1 VTFNWTYSKS
11 NIGLGSCCY
20 PSVPILNNVKG
31 KRGSQVNRRKEGK
44 RRSGRKRKRKSQ
56 LTFSNKSSI
65 FKSIS
70 KMGLSLPLK
79 CNAIRN
85 VPGAGDR
92 ILK

>member
-1 VTFNWTYSKS
+1 MQ
-11 NIGLGSCCY
+11 IGR
-20 PSVPILNNVKG
+20 G
-31 KRGSQVNRRKEGK
+31 KTTRQYEGRRRTG
-44 RRSGRKRKRKSQ
+44 RRRRKSQ